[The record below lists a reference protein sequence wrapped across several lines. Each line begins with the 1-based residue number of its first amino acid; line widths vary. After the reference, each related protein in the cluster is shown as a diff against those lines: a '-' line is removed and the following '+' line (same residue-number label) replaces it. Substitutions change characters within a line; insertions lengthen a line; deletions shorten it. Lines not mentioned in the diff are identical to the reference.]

1 MRRREVFDELSRPV
15 RLHKSRT
22 AAPLTD
28 AEPAGVVAVLYGDGG
43 SVGSVVAGRGS

>member
-15 RLHKSRT
+15 RLHKSRA

-28 AEPAGVVAVLYGDGG
+28 AEPASVAAVLYGDGAFAG
-43 SVGSVVAGRGS
+43 LVAAGRGS